1 MSDNNAAPDARLA
14 EVLDQALSELRS
26 GGRPVSDE
34 GGVLNPSTPEL
45 ASLLETMRALES
57 AVRDCKAEESDAPS
71 VAPANNLQ
79 APTPADPGTAS
90 RPSSAGSHTR
100 PQVSPPVS
108 AAGAP
113 PQMDRYQILERIGRG
128 GMGTVY
134 KARDAQLRR
143 VIALKVPHFSGSAPD
158 QSQAQ
163 QRFLREARSAAAV
176 RHPYVCPIYDVG
188 ECHGV
193 PYVVMAYVEGKSLA
207 ERLAAG
213 VLYSCREA
221 VTMARQVAEGL
232 AAVHA
237 AGVVHRDLKPANI
250 LIDADGQ
257 AVLADFGLARPK
269 DDAEHLTAEGV
280 VVGTPAYMA
289 PEQASAEWGEIGPRT
304 DLYSLGAVLYVLLAG
319 RPPFQRRDAASVLL
333 AVVSERPAP
342 VGKINPTLPRPLAD
356 LVMRLLAK
364 KSGDRP
370 GTAREVAAALAVL
383 ECDLRAAEEAAVKA
397 DAGGPA
403 KPPRR
408 RALWAA
414 LAAALLLGAALAGFV
429 VVRVVTDKGD
439 LVIEAD
445 DEVQVT
451 LKQGGK
457 QVRVLDT
464 RTGRTF
470 SIAAGEYDAE
480 VTEVPDGVRVATR
493 HFSLTR
499 GGREVLSVRLEAAK
513 PPRMKGAN
521 GSPAPE
527 PAPTLTVELGDGV
540 TMVFVLIDPR
550 SKPDG
555 GKFRMGSPND
565 EEGRDG
571 SREGSQHE
579 VEITKAFYMGA
590 YPVTKGQFAA
600 FVQDAHYQTDAET
613 DGSGGYGYNAA
624 TRTFEG
630 RDPRYTWRNPG
641 WVQTDA
647 HPVVNVSWNDAVRFC
662 AWLSRKEGKTYELPT
677 EAEWEYACR
686 AGTTTRFWCGD
697 NDSSLKGNANV
708 GDAAL
713 TAKLSGEVA
722 RNTPFVPWDD
732 GYPFTSPV
740 GKYNPNKW
748 GLYDMNGNVWEWCA
762 DRYGSY
768 QEGLVKDPKGPD
780 NGDSRVLRG
789 GAFNSPPRDFRS
801 AERGIGEPGMRSYND
816 GFRVVLRPAA
826 APQPPQDEAWL
837 QKVPALPAAQQVD
850 AVAAELKARNPGF
863 DGNVTPT
870 IESGLVVG
878 LQFNTYKVTDIS
890 PVRALPGLRG
900 LDFASGPNGGWLAD
914 LSPLKGVKLTD
925 LDLGNTQVSDLSPL
939 KDMKLRGLNL
949 AHTHVTDLS
958 PLSGMKLTY
967 LCCYDTPVS
976 DLTPLKDMKLNVLLA
991 DVTSVSDLTPL
1002 KGMKL
1007 TVLHFGTSAVSDLTP
1022 LKDMNLTELNCGSTA
1037 VCDLSPLKHMKITDL
1052 NFANTKVSD
1061 LTPLADMKL
1070 THLDCSGSPVAD
1082 LSLLNGMPLTD
1093 LNVDDTRVCDL
1104 SPLKDMKLKILNV
1117 ARTQVWNLTP
1127 LADMKLTYLN
1137 CWDTRVSDLSP
1148 VKNMKLTTLNC
1159 GVTSVS
1165 DLTPVKNMELTD
1177 LNCGTTA
1184 VFDLSPLRHMKL
1196 TDLNCSYT
1204 KVSDL
1209 TPLRGM
1215 PLTHLDCTGA
1225 PVSDLSPLKDIP
1237 LTRLDCEN
1245 TRVSDLTPLKG
1256 MPLTEL
1262 RCDFKAERDAAIV
1275 RSIKTL
1281 ETINGKPAADFW
1293 KDVDAKKQDKKP

>member
-158 QSQAQ
+158 HSQAQ

-176 RHPYVCPIYDVG
+176 RHPHVCPIYDVG

-269 DDAEHLTAEGV
+269 DDAEHLTAEGA

-319 RPPFQRRDAASVLL
+319 RPPFQKRDAASVLL

-370 GTAREVAAALAVL
+370 GTAREVAEALAAL
-383 ECDLRAAEEAAVKA
+383 ERDLCAEEEAAVKA
-397 DAGGPA
+397 DARGPA
-403 KPPRR
+403 KPLRK

-414 LAAALLLGAALAGFV
+414 LASAAPRRRRVSALTACLTALFGLGLASVAAVIVVKVRAPDGKQTEVTAPAGSKVEVDPKGGVTVTLPGEAPAEPARAVAPFDAAKAIQFQQAWADYLGV
-429 VVRVVTDKGD
+429 PVVR
-439 LVIEAD
+439 EAD
-445 DEVQVT
+445 LGGGVKME
-451 LKQGGK
+451 LK
-457 QVRVLDT
+457 L
-464 RTGRTF
+464 
-470 SIAAGEYDAE
+470 I
-480 VTEVPDGVRVATR
+480 
-493 HFSLTR
+493 
-499 GGREVLSVRLEAAK
+499 
-513 PPRMKGAN
+513 PPG
-521 GSPAPE
+521 
-527 PAPTLTVELGDGV
+527 T
-540 TMVFVLIDPR
+540 
-550 SKPDG
+550 
-555 GKFRMGSPND
+555 FRMGSPED
-565 EEGRDG
+565 ENGRTADEGP
-571 SREGSQHE
+571 QHP
-579 VEITKAFYMGA
+579 VEITRPFYLGT

-600 FVQDAHYQTDAET
+600 FVQAEQYETEPET
-613 DGSGGYGYNAA
+613 DGQGGYGYNAA
-624 TRTFEG
+624 TH
-630 RDPRYTWRNPG
+630 RYKSGPKYSWKNTG
-641 WVQTDA
+641 WDQTDA
-647 HPVVNVSWNDAVRFC
+647 YPVVNVTWHDAQRFC
-662 AWLSRKEGKTYELPT
+662 AWLSKKEGQTYALPT

-697 NDSSLKGNANV
+697 ADASLKGNENV
-708 GDAAL
+708 PDASLKAILDPACYGPGL
-713 TAKLSGEVA
+713 TFA
-722 RNTPFVPWDD
+722 PWDD

-740 GKYNPNKW
+740 GAFKANPW
-748 GLYDMNGNVWEWCA
+748 GLYDMLGNVRQWCA
-762 DRYGSY
+762 SRFGRYKNGY
-768 QEGLVKDPKGPD
+768 VKDPA
-780 NGDSRVLRG
+780 GDEGGDGFAMRG
-789 GAFNSPPRDFRS
+789 GSFYGGLRYCRS
-801 AERGIGEPGMRSYND
+801 AFRNTNAPAERHNHV
-816 GFRVVLRPAA
+816 GFRVAWRPPV
-826 APQPPQDEAWL
+826 APQAAQDDEPRRHFATL
-837 QKVPALPAAQQVD
+837 TAAQQID

-925 LDLGNTQVSDLSPL
+925 LDLASTQVSDLSPL

-1070 THLDCSGSPVAD
+1070 THLDCSGAPVAD
-1082 LSLLNGMPLTD
+1082 LSPLNGMPLTD
-1093 LNVDDTRVCDL
+1093 LNLDRTRVCDL

-1117 ARTQVWNLTP
+1117 AHTQVWNLTP

-1137 CWDTRVSDLSP
+1137 CWGTRVSDLSP
-1148 VKNMKLTTLNC
+1148 VKNLKLTTLNC

-1209 TPLRGM
+1209 TPLHGM

-1245 TRVSDLTPLKG
+1245 TRVSDLSPLKG

-1281 ETINGKPAADFW
+1281 ETINGKPAAEFW